1 MQKSLAVNYWPEAF
15 FKQKPSGDT
24 SSIDH
29 LPMKEFVSGLDLPQH
44 HSFEMASNLFEMVFY
59 LKLLLQFLQKSFQM
73 AEAIGTTHCHL
84 NWQKPFKTCTRTY
97 LQKAEAI

>member
-1 MQKSLAVNYWPEAF
+1 
-15 FKQKPSGDT
+15 
-24 SSIDH
+24 
-29 LPMKEFVSGLDLPQH
+29 MKEFVSGLDLPQH
-44 HSFEMASNLFEMVFY
+44 HSFEMASNLFEMAFY
-59 LKLLLQFLQKSFQM
+59 LKLLLQFLQKPFQWQNSFQM